1 MLFKILRKA
10 RWSLALSA
18 AFICC
23 LGSAVP
29 VLAEETAADE
39 PEISISTDKEEY
51 SDGETITATVTVRNT
66 TDNDLTDVAISGSIP
81 EGYVTSDGKA
91 SPERWTSSVES
102 VAAGESTQTV
112 VTFTKKAAPPE
123 VEKPGGNTSNSP
135 KTGDDT
141 PVALIV
147 IIGALSLTAIILLM
161 RKKRKNI
168 ISMLLAVAMAGSLL
182 GVGAITADAANTVEK
197 KLSAT
202 KDITVGGN
210 KVTLDVDVAYKT
222 ETPVILSYDG
232 YTLMWSDE
240 FDGDTLNRNDWNV
253 ELHAPGWVNAELQ
266 EYVDSTDNIYLKD
279 GKLVIKPKKTVNP
292 DGTVSYTSGRLN
304 TQGKRDFTYGL
315 FEARVK
321 VPEGK
326 GYLPAFWLMASDEN
340 LYGQWP
346 RCGEIDIMEVHGSA
360 TDKSYGTI
368 HFGNPHKE
376 TQNSYILSDGSFSAG
391 YHTFAVEWEPGMI
404 KWYVDGKLFHT
415 ADDWYSVTEGQGE
428 ITYPAPFDQPFYMIL
443 NLAVGGSWVGYPDD
457 TTDFDNATYEVDYVR
472 VYQKDSYDENVKKP
486 EREVVLRDPD
496 ANGNYVINGDFS
508 VAEDLSDDK
517 DWIFLNAA
525 GGKGT
530 ATISN
535 GQMSISTTN
544 PGTEVYGVQLV
555 QPNIPMKKGAT
566 YTLTFDAYADEARTM
581 VVDVSA
587 PDRSWIRYMADT
599 TVNLTTT
606 KQTYSYTF
614 KMTGED
620 DANGRLEFNLGK
632 TASTAGVKLSNVSIK
647 MTDYEEIV
655 ESKDKTARADG
666 NYVYNGSFQE
676 GADRREYWDIENKA
690 GAEISVTPLSDG
702 RRLKIVAPAGTSSSK
717 PVIISQSGLAM
728 TDGADYI
735 LSFDV
740 QGEAGK
746 TIAAEVA
753 GQTTSVALNGAAQK
767 GNSFKFSPAAGSQKN
782 LKLIISEPGTYY
794 LDNVRID
801 EDSLI
806 KNGSFSAGLAGYEPY
821 VDGSAAATYV
831 VDSLTEDNA
840 VDFTIND
847 TGDAAWKIQLK
858 QNNVELEKGQWYRLS
873 LDAKSDMARKLMFA
887 IQRDGSS
894 DDNWDPY
901 SGEKI
906 VDLSS
911 DYQTYTLEFEMKK
924 DTDLKSILSISMG
937 AVGGTQI
944 TTQHRIC
951 IDNIVLEKIDA
962 PEITPPV
969 TGDNMLN
976 NSTFDNGTD
985 GWYAGTWGDGQASV
999 SVDEGKV
1006 TFDITNVGTADSQ
1019 VQLKQ
1024 SGLTLET
1031 GATYEVSFTA
1041 KSTEARTIKSA
1052 FLDENNEYKWYGGED
1067 TSLDANVVK
1076 NVSYQ
1081 FTVTADCPTCDDI
1094 TFQVSMGKI
1103 EKVDT
1108 PASTIILSDFSV
1120 KKVGEPEEKPPAT
1133 EDKDNMLTNP
1143 TFENDSM
1150 DGWTDGSWGG
1160 AKTVTVSGNAIQY
1173 EITDVGSA
1181 DSSIQLKQDGLKLEE
1196 GATYEVSFKAK
1207 STKARTIRTAF
1218 MHCKKVNGEDKYIW
1232 YGGNDDTLGADTE
1245 TEVKY
1250 QFTVTITGKDNAE
1263 AVDLDAI
1270 YFQVSMGK
1278 MDDSTPAS
1286 TITLSDFSIKKVQ

>member
-1 MLFKILRKA
+1 MLFRFLRKA
-10 RWSLALSA
+10 RWSFALLA

-23 LGSAVP
+23 IGSAAP
-29 VLAEETAADE
+29 VLAEESAADE
-39 PEISISTDKEEY
+39 PEIVISTDKTEY

-66 TDNDLTDVAISGSIP
+66 TDNALTDVAISGSIP

-91 SPERWTSSVES
+91 SPERWTSTVES
-102 VAAGESTQTV
+102 LAAGESTEAV
-112 VTFTKKAAPPE
+112 ITFTKKADEGTTEAKPPE
-123 VEKPGGNTSNSP
+123 VEKPGDKKPNAPN
-135 KTGDDT
+135 TGDNF
-141 PVALIV
+141 PVALIM

-161 RKKRKNI
+161 RKKRKNV
-168 ISMLLAVAMAGSLL
+168 ISMLLAAAMAGSLL
-182 GVGAITADAANTVEK
+182 GAGAVTAEAAQTVEGTI
-197 KLSAT
+197 SAT

-210 KVTLDVDVAYKT
+210 KVTLDVSATYKT
-222 ETPVILSYDG
+222 QVPETLSYDG
-232 YTLMWSDE
+232 YTLVWSDE
-240 FDGDTLNRNDWNV
+240 FDGTALNRADWNV

-292 DGTVSYTSGRLN
+292 DGTVSYTSGRIN

-376 TQNSYILSDGSFSAG
+376 TQNSYTLSDGSFSAG

-457 TTDFDNATYEVDYVR
+457 TTDFDNAAYEVDYVR
-472 VYQKDSYDENVKKP
+472 VYQKDSYDENVTKP
-486 EREVVLRDPD
+486 DREVVLRDPD

-530 ATISN
+530 AAISN
-535 GQMSISTTN
+535 GQMSISTTS

-555 QPNIPMKKGAT
+555 QPNIPLKKGGT

-587 PDRSWIRYMADT
+587 PDRSWIRYMPDT

-606 KQTYSYTF
+606 KQTYTYSF

-647 MTDYEEIV
+647 MTDYEEII
-655 ESKDKTARADG
+655 ESTDKTARADG

-676 GADRREYWDIENKA
+676 GADRREFWDIDKGA

-728 TDGADYI
+728 TDGADYV

-746 TIAAEVA
+746 TITAEVA
-753 GQTTSVALNGAAQK
+753 GQTTAVALTGAVQK
-767 GNSFKFSPAAGSQKN
+767 GNSFKFSPGAGSQKN
-782 LKLIISEPGTYY
+782 IKLIISEPGTYY

-821 VDGSAAATYV
+821 VDGSASATYV

-858 QNNVELEKGQWYRLS
+858 QNNVELENGQWYRLS
-873 LDAKSDMARKLMFA
+873 LDAKSDIARKLMFA

-901 SGEKI
+901 SGEKV
-906 VDLSS
+906 VDLGS
-911 DYQTYTLEFEMKK
+911 DYQTYSLEFQMKK
-924 DTDLKSILSISMG
+924 DTDLHSVLSISMG

-962 PEITPPV
+962 PEVTPPA
-969 TGDNMLN
+969 TGENMLIN
-976 NSTFDNGTD
+976 PDFENDSFDGWTD
-985 GWYAGTWGDGQASV
+985 GSWGGSKTMRVSGGKVIYDIADAGT
-999 SVDEGKV
+999 E
-1006 TFDITNVGTADSQ
+1006 DSHIC
-1019 VQLKQ
+1019 LKQ

-1041 KSTEARTIKSA
+1041 TSTEARTIKSA
-1052 FLDENNEYKWYGGED
+1052 FMDANNGYAWYGGED
-1067 TSLDANVVK
+1067 TALEQNVEK
-1076 NVSYQ
+1076 NVSYT
-1081 FTVTADCPTCDDI
+1081 FTVGADKATCDDI
-1094 TFQVSMGKI
+1094 TFQVSMGK
-1103 EKVDT
+1103 VDDPT
-1108 PASTIILSDFSV
+1108 PASTITLSGFSV
-1120 KKVGEPEEKPPAT
+1120 KKVEKQEETPT
-1133 EDKDNMLTNP
+1133 DNMLLNP
-1143 TFENDSM
+1143 SFENDSF

-1160 AKTVTVSGNAIQY
+1160 SKTMRVSGGKVIY
-1173 EITDVGSA
+1173 DIA
-1181 DSSIQLKQDGLKLEE
+1181 DAGTLDSHIQLKQGGLKLET
-1196 GATYEVSFKAK
+1196 GATYKVSFTVT
-1207 STKARTIRTAF
+1207 STEARTIRTAF
-1218 MHCKKVNGEDKYIW
+1218 LDEAGGYNW
-1232 YGGNDDTLGADTE
+1232 YGGEDTVLE
-1245 TEVKY
+1245 QNVEKNVSY
-1250 QFTVTITGKDNAE
+1250 EFTVSEATCEDIT
-1263 AVDLDAI
+1263 
-1270 YFQVSMGK
+1270 FQVSMGK
-1278 MDDSTPAS
+1278 IDDPTPAS
-1286 TITLSDFSIKKVQ
+1286 TITLSDFSVTKVP

>member
-1 MLFKILRKA
+1 MLFRILRKA

-29 VLAEETAADE
+29 VLAEESAADE
-39 PEISISTDKEEY
+39 PEVSISTDKAEY
-51 SDGETITATVTVRNT
+51 SDGETITETVTVRNT
-66 TDNDLTDVAISGSIP
+66 TDNDMTDVAISGSIP
-81 EGYVTSDGKA
+81 EGYVTNDGKTY
-91 SPERWTSSVES
+91 PERWTSSVES
-102 VAAGESTQTV
+102 VAAGESTEVV
-112 VTFTKKAAPPE
+112 VTFTKKADEGQARPPE
-123 VEKPGGNTSNSP
+123 VEKPGNNTSNAP

-141 PVALIV
+141 PVALIA
-147 IIGALSLTAIILLM
+147 IIGALSLTAMILLT
-161 RKKRKNI
+161 RKKRKNTI
-168 ISMLLAVAMAGSLL
+168 AMLLAVAMTGSLL
-182 GVGAITADAANTVEK
+182 GVGAITANAANTVEK
-197 KLSAT
+197 AISAT

-210 KVTLDVDVAYKT
+210 KVTLDVDVTYKT
-222 ETPVILSYDG
+222 ETPAMLSYDG

-266 EYVDSTDNIYLKD
+266 EYVDSTDNIYLMD

-292 DGTVSYTSGRLN
+292 DGTVSYTSGRIN

-376 TQNSYILSDGSFSAG
+376 TQNSYTLSDGSFSAG

-457 TTDFDNATYEVDYVR
+457 TTDFDNAAYEVDYVR
-472 VYQKDSYDENVKKP
+472 VYQKDSYDENVTKP

-587 PDRSWIRYMADT
+587 PDRSWIRYMPDT

-606 KQTYSYTF
+606 KQTYTYSF

-620 DANGRLEFNLGK
+620 DANARLEFNLGK

-676 GADRREYWDIENKA
+676 GADRREFWDIDNKA

-717 PVIISQSGLAM
+717 PVIISQGGLAM
-728 TDGADYI
+728 VDGADYI

-746 TIAAEVA
+746 TITAEVA
-753 GQTTSVALNGAAQK
+753 GQTTSVALTGAAQT
-767 GNSFKFSPAAGSQKN
+767 GNSFKFSPVAGSQKN

-858 QNNVELEKGQWYRLS
+858 QNNIELEKGQWYRLS
-873 LDAKSDMARKLMFA
+873 IDAKSDLARKLMFA

-894 DDNWDPY
+894 DDNWEPY

-906 VDLSS
+906 VELGS

-924 DTDLKSILSISMG
+924 DTDLHSVLSISMG

-969 TGDNMLN
+969 VGDNMLEN
-976 NSTFDNGTD
+976 PLFDGDSTD

-1031 GATYEVSFTA
+1031 GATYEVSFRA
-1041 KSTEARTIKSA
+1041 KSTEARTIKTA
-1052 FLDENNEYKWYGGED
+1052 FLDENNNYDWYGGQDIE
-1067 TSLDANVVK
+1067 LGQNVEK
-1076 NVSYQ
+1076 NVSYT
-1081 FTVTADCPTCDDI
+1081 FTVSADKTTCEDI

-1103 EKVDT
+1103 DGEST
-1108 PASTIILSDFSV
+1108 PASAITLSDFSV
-1120 KKVGEPEEKPPAT
+1120 KKVGESSAT
-1133 EDKDNMLTNP
+1133 GDNMFKNP
-1143 TFENDSM
+1143 SFDGDSM
-1150 DGWTDGSWGG
+1150 GAWSDGSWGG
-1160 AKTVTVSGNAIQY
+1160 TKTVSISEGKIIFD
-1173 EITDVGSA
+1173 ITDVGTE
-1181 DSSIQLKQDGLKLEE
+1181 DSHISLKQSGLTLET
-1196 GATYEVSFKAK
+1196 GATYEVSFMVN
-1207 STKARTIRTAF
+1207 STEARTIRTAF
-1218 MHCKKVNGEDKYIW
+1218 LDVNNGYDW
-1232 YGGNDDTLGADTE
+1232 YGGQDTELEQNVEKKVSYTFTVGADKATCE
-1245 TEVKY
+1245 D
-1250 QFTVTITGKDNAE
+1250 IT
-1263 AVDLDAI
+1263 
-1270 YFQVSMGK
+1270 FQVSMGK
-1278 MDDSTPAS
+1278 IDDPTPAS
-1286 TITLSDFSIKKVQ
+1286 TITLSDFSITKVQ

>member
-91 SPERWTSSVES
+91 SPELWTSSVES

-147 IIGALSLTAIILLM
+147 IIGELSLTAIILLM

-168 ISMLLAVAMAGSLL
+168 IAMMLTVAMAGSLL
-182 GVGAITADAANTVEK
+182 GVGAITANAANTVEK
-197 KLSAT
+197 TISAT

-210 KVTLDVDVAYKT
+210 KVTLDVDVTYKT
-222 ETPVILSYDG
+222 ETPVMLSYDG
-232 YTLMWSDE
+232 YTLIWSDE

-266 EYVDSTDNIYLKD
+266 QYVDSMDNIYLKD

-292 DGTVSYTSGRLN
+292 DGTVSYTSGRIN

-376 TQNSYILSDGSFSAG
+376 TQNSYTLSDGSFSAG

-457 TTDFDNATYEVDYVR
+457 TTDFDNAAYEVDYVR

-587 PDRSWIRYMADT
+587 PDRSWIRYMPDT

-676 GADRREYWDIENKA
+676 GADRREFWDIDNKA

-728 TDGADYI
+728 ADGADYI

-746 TIAAEVA
+746 TITAEVA

-847 TGDAAWKIQLK
+847 TGGAAWKIQLK

-976 NSTFDNGTD
+976 NPTFDNGTD

-1041 KSTEARTIKSA
+1041 KSTKARTIKSA

-1103 EKVDT
+1103 DGEST
-1108 PASTIILSDFSV
+1108 PASAITLSDFSV
-1120 KKVGEPEEKPPAT
+1120 KKVGEPEETPPAT
-1133 EDKDNMLTNP
+1133 GDNILKNP
-1143 TFENDSM
+1143 TFENGSM
-1150 DGWTDGSWGG
+1150 DNWTDSSWGG
-1160 AKTVTVSGNAIQY
+1160 THTRDVVGNAIQY
-1173 EITDVGSA
+1173 VIEDAGSA
-1181 DSSIQLKQDGLKLEE
+1181 DSSIQLKQEGLKLED

-1207 STKARTIRTAF
+1207 STESRNIRIAF
-1218 MHCKKVNGEDKYIW
+1218 MHYTYVDGTNDIYDW
-1232 YGGNDDTLGADTE
+1232 YGGDDVLLGTE
-1245 TEVKY
+1245 T
-1250 QFTVTITGKDNAE
+1250 QTVTRRITVNAKTNTD
-1263 AVDLDAI
+1263 DLNAI

-1278 MDDSTPAS
+1278 IDDPTPAS
-1286 TITLSDFSIKKVQ
+1286 TITLSDFSITKVQ

>member
-1 MLFKILRKA
+1 MLFRFLRKA
-10 RWSLALSA
+10 RWSFALLA

-23 LGSAVP
+23 IGSAAP
-29 VLAEETAADE
+29 VLAEESAADE
-39 PEISISTDKEEY
+39 PEIVISTDKTEY

-66 TDNDLTDVAISGSIP
+66 TDNALTDVAISGSIP

-91 SPERWTSSVES
+91 SPERWTSTVES
-102 VAAGESTQTV
+102 LAAGESTEAMI
-112 VTFTKKAAPPE
+112 TFTKKADEGTTEARPPE
-123 VEKPGGNTSNSP
+123 VEKPGDKKPDAPN
-135 KTGDDT
+135 TGDNF
-141 PVALIV
+141 PVALIM
-147 IIGALSLTAIILLM
+147 IIGALSLTTIVLLM
-161 RKKRKNI
+161 RKKKKNI
-168 ISMLLAVAMAGSLL
+168 ISMLLAAAMAGSLL
-182 GVGAITADAANTVEK
+182 GAGTVTAEAAQTVEGTI
-197 KLSAT
+197 SAT

-210 KVTLDVDVAYKT
+210 KVTLDVNATYKT
-222 ETPVILSYDG
+222 EVPEALSYDG
-232 YTLMWSDE
+232 YTLVWSDE
-240 FDGDTLNRNDWNV
+240 FDGTTLNRADWNV

-292 DGTVSYTSGRLN
+292 DGTVSYTSGRIN

-376 TQNSYILSDGSFSAG
+376 TQNSYTLSDGSFSAG

-404 KWYVDGKLFHT
+404 KWYVDGKLFHS

-457 TTDFDNATYEVDYVR
+457 TTDFENASYEVDYVR
-472 VYQKDSYDENVKKP
+472 VYQKDSYDESVTKP
-486 EREVVLRDPD
+486 DRDVVLRDPD
-496 ANGNYVINGDFS
+496 ANGNYVINGDFA
-508 VAEDLSDDK
+508 VAEDLNDDEG
-517 DWIFLNAA
+517 WIFLNAA

-530 ATISN
+530 AAISN
-535 GQMSISTTN
+535 GQMSISTTS

-555 QPNIPMKKGAT
+555 QPNIPLKKGGT

-587 PDRSWIRYMADT
+587 PDRSWIRYMPDT

-606 KQTYSYTF
+606 KQTYTYSF
-614 KMTGED
+614 RMTGED

-647 MTDYEEIV
+647 MTDYEEII
-655 ESKDKTARADG
+655 ESTDKTARADG

-676 GADRREYWDIENKA
+676 GADRREFWDIDKGA
-690 GAEISVTPLSDG
+690 GAEISVTPLGDG

-728 TDGADYI
+728 TDGADYV

-746 TIAAEVA
+746 TITAEVA
-753 GQTTSVALNGAAQK
+753 GQTTAVALTGAVQK

-782 LKLIISEPGTYY
+782 IKLIISEPGTYY

-821 VDGSAAATYV
+821 VDGSASATYV

-858 QNNVELEKGQWYRLS
+858 QNNVELENGQWYRLS
-873 LDAKSDMARKLMFA
+873 LDAKSDIARKLMFA

-901 SGEKI
+901 SGEKV
-906 VDLSS
+906 VDLGS
-911 DYQTYTLEFEMKK
+911 DYQTYSLEFQMKK
-924 DTDLKSILSISMG
+924 DTDLHSLLSISMG

-962 PEITPPV
+962 PEVTPPA
-969 TGDNMLN
+969 TGENMLIN
-976 NSTFDNGTD
+976 PDFENDSMD
-985 GWYAGTWGDGQASV
+985 GWTEGSWGGSKTVSVSGGKVIYDIADAGT
-999 SVDEGKV
+999 E
-1006 TFDITNVGTADSQ
+1006 DSHIC
-1019 VQLKQ
+1019 LKQ

-1052 FLDENNEYKWYGGED
+1052 FMDINNNYDWYGGAD
-1067 TSLDANVVK
+1067 TALEQNVEK
-1076 NVSYQ
+1076 NVSYT
-1081 FTVTADCPTCDDI
+1081 FTVGADKATCDDI
-1094 TFQVSMGKI
+1094 TFQVSMGK
-1103 EKVDT
+1103 VDDPT
-1108 PASTIILSDFSV
+1108 PASTITLSGFSV
-1120 KKVGEPEEKPPAT
+1120 KKVEAGG
-1133 EDKDNMLTNP
+1133 NMLINP
-1143 TFENDSM
+1143 SFDGDSM

-1160 AKTVTVSGNAIQY
+1160 AKTVSVSGGKVIYA
-1173 EITDVGSA
+1173 ITDAGTDESH
-1181 DSSIQLKQDGLKLEE
+1181 INLKQSGLTLET
-1196 GATYEVSFKAK
+1196 GVTYEVSFTVT
-1207 STKARTIRTAF
+1207 STEARTIKTAF
-1218 MHCKKVNGEDKYIW
+1218 LDENNGYAW
-1232 YGGNDDTLGADTE
+1232 YGGEDTALEQNVEKNVSYTFTVGADKATCDD
-1245 TEVKY
+1245 
-1250 QFTVTITGKDNAE
+1250 IT
-1263 AVDLDAI
+1263 
-1270 YFQVSMGK
+1270 FQVSMGK
-1278 MDDSTPAS
+1278 IDDPTPAS
-1286 TITLSDFSIKKVQ
+1286 TITLSNFSVTKVP

>member
-1 MLFKILRKA
+1 MLFRILRKA
-10 RWSLALSA
+10 RWSLSLLA

-23 LGSAVP
+23 FGTALP
-29 VLAEETAADE
+29 VLAEESAADE
-39 PEISISTDKEEY
+39 PEISISTDKAEY

-66 TDNDLTDVAISGSIP
+66 TDNALTDVAISGSIP

-102 VAAGESTQTV
+102 LAAGESTETV
-112 VTFTKKAAPPE
+112 IIFTKKSAEGTTEARPPE
-123 VEKPGGNTSNSP
+123 VEKPGDKKPNAPN
-135 KTGDDT
+135 TGDEF

-147 IIGALSLTAIILLM
+147 IMGVLSLTAVILLM
-161 RKKRKNI
+161 RKKRKTI
-168 ISMLLAVAMAGSLL
+168 ISMLLVVAMTGSLL
-182 GVGAITADAANTVEK
+182 SVGAITVDAAETVEK
-197 KLSAT
+197 KISAT

-210 KVTLDVDVAYKT
+210 KVTLDVSAAYKT
-222 ETPVILSYDG
+222 EVPDVLSYDG
-232 YTLMWSDE
+232 YTLVWSDE
-240 FDGDTLNRNDWNV
+240 FNGTVLNRSDWNV

-266 EYVDSTDNIYLKD
+266 EYVDSTDNIYLQD

-292 DGTVSYTSGRLN
+292 DGTVSYTSGRIN

-376 TQNSYILSDGSFSAG
+376 TQNSYTLSDGSFSSG
-391 YHTFAVEWEPGMI
+391 YHTFAVEWEPGSI

-443 NLAVGGSWVGYPDD
+443 NLAVGGSWVGYPDE
-457 TTDFDNATYEVDYVR
+457 TTDFDDAAYEVDYVR
-472 VYQKDSYDENVKKP
+472 VYQKDSYDENVTKP
-486 EREVVLRDPD
+486 EKEVVLRDPD
-496 ANGNYVINGDFS
+496 ANGNYVINGDFAA
-508 VAEDLSDDK
+508 AEDLDDDK

-530 ATISN
+530 AAISN

-555 QPNIPMKKGAT
+555 QPNIPMKKGGT

-587 PDRSWIRYMADT
+587 PDRSWIRYMPDT

-606 KQTYSYTF
+606 KQTYTYTF

-632 TASTAGVKLSNVSIK
+632 TASTAGVKISNVSIK
-647 MTDYEEIV
+647 MTDFEEIV
-655 ESKDKTARADG
+655 ESTDKTARADG

-676 GADRREYWDIENKA
+676 GADRREYWDIDNGA
-690 GAEISVTPLSDG
+690 DAEISVTPLGDG
-702 RRLKIVAPAGTSSSK
+702 RRLKIVAPAGTSASK

-746 TIAAEVA
+746 TINAEVA
-753 GQTTSVALNGAAQK
+753 GQTTAVSLNGAVQK

-782 LKLIISEPGTYY
+782 IKLIISEPGTYY

-821 VDGSAAATYV
+821 VDGSASATYV

-858 QNNVELEKGQWYRLS
+858 QNNVELENGQWYRLS
-873 LDAKSDMARKLMFA
+873 LDAKSDIARKLMFA

-906 VDLSS
+906 VDLGS

-924 DTDLKSILSISMG
+924 DTDLHSILSISMG

-962 PEITPPV
+962 PEVTPPA
-969 TGDNMLN
+969 TGENMLVN
-976 NSTFDNGTD
+976 PTFDGDSMDGWTD
-985 GWYAGTWGDGQASV
+985 GSWGGSKTVNVSGGKVIYAITDAGT
-999 SVDEGKV
+999 E
-1006 TFDITNVGTADSQ
+1006 DSHIS
-1019 VQLKQ
+1019 LKQ

-1041 KSTEARTIKSA
+1041 NSTEARTIRTA
-1052 FLDENNEYKWYGGED
+1052 FLDVNNGYAWYGGED
-1067 TSLDANVVK
+1067 TALEANVEK
-1076 NVSYQ
+1076 NVSYT
-1081 FTVTADCPTCDDI
+1081 FTVGSDKATCDDI

-1103 EKVDT
+1103 GDPTPASTITLSDFSVKKVEADGNMLKNPSFDGGSTDNWNAGTWGNGEATYSVNDGKITFDITNVGAEDSQVQLKQSGLKLETGATYEVSFTVASTEARTIKTAFLDENNGYAWYGGEDTALEANVEKNVSYTFTVTEATCDDITFQVSMGKLGDPT

-1120 KKVGEPEEKPPAT
+1120 TKVP
-1133 EDKDNMLTNP
+1133 
-1143 TFENDSM
+1143 
-1150 DGWTDGSWGG
+1150 
-1160 AKTVTVSGNAIQY
+1160 
-1173 EITDVGSA
+1173 
-1181 DSSIQLKQDGLKLEE
+1181 
-1196 GATYEVSFKAK
+1196 
-1207 STKARTIRTAF
+1207 
-1218 MHCKKVNGEDKYIW
+1218 
-1232 YGGNDDTLGADTE
+1232 
-1245 TEVKY
+1245 
-1250 QFTVTITGKDNAE
+1250 
-1263 AVDLDAI
+1263 
-1270 YFQVSMGK
+1270 
-1278 MDDSTPAS
+1278 
-1286 TITLSDFSIKKVQ
+1286 